1 MKTWWN
7 DYISLKYLKKG
18 RDKDGIDCWG
28 LVKLIYKEQYNIDLP
43 SFSDEYEAEQQT
55 KIEQLIALGKE
66 GWEKVDTPTIGDVAL
81 LRVNGLFMHVG
92 VVVSP
97 NQFIHVSEHTD
108 TTIERFDTGIWKHR
122 VEGFYRYVEKVN
134 VGDLTLAIKPHPLK
148 TERIDGQ
155 VPANSSVADII
166 EFVKTQY
173 PVAQE
178 YNCNAVI
185 FVNGKLVPQEEWHMV
200 PLPGDVI
207 QYRAVA
213 EGNVLRI
220 IASIAIVVAAS
231 YFTAGLVTAGYVSA
245 GVAASAVQAGLTVV
259 GSLLLNAIF
268 PVRMPTQEAP
278 GTALAQNLL
287 QGGSNQASQY
297 GAIPVVLGQMRFTG
311 LLGAQIYAESNTD
324 TSYLRMLLVW
334 GYGPLQVSDMRIGS
348 TDINTLE
355 ELDQSTI
362 SGFQDLDE
370 DYSYFNSIYPNDVEQ
385 LAVNVEMAA
394 TETTKTIT
402 SIVRATNVV
411 TVTTSTE
418 HTFIVGNSVTIS
430 AATGFNGTFTIAST
444 PTLTTFTYAQTATN
458 ASGSTGTA
466 FSIVSPFYEKV
477 INELCTSVS
486 VNLHFPRGLRRL
498 QMDGDGAGNILEE
511 LFTADVQVRQLDN
524 ETLAPLEDWDPVETR
539 FRQAS
544 ATIDGAFFGGSS
556 AYFLTTP
563 NACYRWAFLSLDI
576 FNKLIVRYGS
586 YSETSTANP
595 SGAFLD
601 RLKRTT
607 RNLNTT
613 YELYPTIPSNEIEL
627 YRICMYG
634 AQVFST
640 EDKRSLISGTYTGL
654 NLTVRTAD
662 VPVSYGVGFSATTSV
677 KQTTA
682 SISAGSL
689 SRTGRSTT
697 IYIGVN
703 GTEFVKRKDAF
714 SYNVSFRVP
723 EGKYEVRIRRNTTTT
738 EEYTANGIKYQRM
751 SNSIL
756 TSVTAYGASRPVN
769 PPKPMAMTALR
780 IKATDQIN
788 QTLEGVS
795 ATVVSICLDWDATN
809 TEWVLRPTRNP
820 ASLFRYVLQHPA
832 NAQAV
837 TDAQLDLTS
846 IEEWHEYCAEN
857 EFIFDY
863 VVTDQQSLLDV
874 LRDICAA
881 GRSSPTLVDGK
892 WTVVTDKPRTVTAQY
907 FTPHNSWGFESTKA
921 LPKLPHAFRVPFK
934 NANQGYQPDEYIVY
948 NDGYD
953 ATNATLFEQM
963 EFPGVTSQDAIF
975 KHARF
980 HFAQIK
986 LRPETY
992 TLNADIENLICTRG
1006 DLVKVSHDV
1015 PMWGLGTGRIAEF
1028 ISTTSIRLDEE
1039 MAMDANVTY
1048 TIRIRLEDGSSITR
1062 TVASKPSDGYYDTIT
1077 LTSSITSTEGAVN
1090 NLFMFGEL
1098 SSDSVDLIVQS
1109 IEPSNN
1115 LSALLTLVDYS
1126 PAIYNSDLEPIPE
1139 FNSQLSL
1146 PPLLMK
1152 DMITVEPLIT
1162 SVISDETVML
1172 RPAPNQFL
1180 YRIKLSFSN
1189 PATLPSIAKYLEGQI
1204 DFSGDT
1210 ALIWQTS
1217 QSADIRDSSIY
1228 FTDVEEGSEYRI
1240 RVRYVTDD
1248 GRAGPWAYADNH
1260 TVAGKTNPPAD
1271 VTGLTA
1277 TVSGDKIKLEWND
1290 NAELDLWGYEV
1301 RDTNSG
1307 WGTDDYIY
1315 RGSSSECLVAPGAI
1329 GVIADYFVKALD
1341 VIDLYSVN
1349 AASVIFTPSAIPA
1362 VSAINYTFAD
1372 TSLTT
1377 TSLTLS
1383 WSDVAPQFGLSH
1395 YIISYDDVVVTAR
1408 TSTLTVPVDWVGNR
1422 TFSVTVVDTQ
1432 NKQSAS
1438 TSVTVTKVI
1447 PNAPPSSAT
1456 AIINNALQLS
1466 WAASVRTTLPIA
1478 GYELR
1483 SVNSS
1488 WGSAGFLFKGNALN
1502 FSVIPA
1508 LGSNTWYVRSFDT
1521 DNRYSTTSLAINYTR
1536 AIPAPPGVHS
1546 PSYTFADTSLT
1557 NATVTLD
1564 WTDVS
1569 PLFGLDQY
1577 KIAYDTDVIY
1587 TKSSTITLP
1596 ANWLGDKVFN
1606 VYTIDF
1612 LNGESDPLAITVTKL
1627 APSPIDTSTI
1637 KTQIVDNNVL
1647 LYWQLPTKTS
1657 LPIQDILI
1665 KKGDVY
1671 ETAEEIGYKN
1681 GTFTS
1686 ILELTGGTYTYW
1698 LVVRDTDANLSSPV
1712 SITCQVSQPPDFV
1725 FNAQYFSTFS
1735 GTKSS
1740 AINDGGGLLLPVNTT
1755 ETWTSHF
1762 TSRSWAGPS
1771 AQIAA
1776 DYPIFIQPNNGTG
1789 SYVEVFDYGTL
1800 LGSSQITL
1808 NTKGEIIA
1816 GTPNISFDI
1825 GTSDDGITYTTITGV
1840 KSIFATSFRYVQVT
1854 VNVTTSSDKDLYLL
1868 SSLDALLSAKL
1879 LTDAGSVNAVST
1891 DTDGTIVNF
1900 AKEFIDIAS
1909 ITVSP
1914 NGTTLLTPVYDF
1926 KDAIIT
1932 GTYSVSSNVVTVN
1945 ATAHGLLAGQK
1956 VRLTFT
1962 SGTAPNG
1969 VYTVASV
1976 VNANQ
1981 YTVNLTTA
1989 NTSGNIST
1997 YPESFR
2003 IYLFNSAGARTSG
2016 SVSWNVRGY

>member
-28 LVKLIYKEQYNIDLP
+28 LVKLIYKEQYNIELP
-43 SFSDEYEAEQQT
+43 SFAEEYEAEQQT

-66 GWEKVDTPTIGDVAL
+66 GWEKIETPTIGDVAL

-97 NQFIHVSEHTD
+97 NQFIHVSEHTN

-134 VGDLTLAIKPHPLK
+134 CGDLTLAIKPHPLK

-155 VPANSSVADII
+155 VPSNSSVAEII
-166 EFVKTQY
+166 EFIKTQY
-173 PVAQE
+173 PVAEE
-178 YNCNAVI
+178 YNFNPVI
-185 FVNGKLVPQEEWHMV
+185 FINGKLVPQEEWHIV

-213 EGNVLRI
+213 EGNI
-220 IASIAIVVAAS
+220 IKMILTIAIVVAAA
-231 YFTAGLVTAGYVSA
+231 YIVGPEMLALEGF
-245 GVAASAVQAGLTVV
+245 AASAAQVGITVV
-259 GSLLLNAIF
+259 GNLLLNAIF
-268 PVRMPTQEAP
+268 PVRMPTQETP
-278 GTALAQNLL
+278 GNALAQNLL

-362 SGFQDLDE
+362 SGFQDLNE

-411 TVTTSTE
+411 TVTTSTA
-418 HTFIVGNSVTIS
+418 HTFLVGNSVTIS
-430 AATGFNGTFTIAST
+430 DITAFNGTFTIDST
-444 PTLTTFTYAQTATN
+444 PTPTTFTYAQTAAN
-458 ASGSTGTA
+458 ASGATGTA
-466 FSIVSPFYEKV
+466 FSIVSPWYEKV

-498 QMDGDGAGNILEE
+498 QMDGDGAGKILEE

-524 ETLAPLEDWDPVETR
+524 ATLAPLEPWGVLENVFKQSTV
-539 FRQAS
+539 
-544 ATIDGAFFGGSS
+544 TIDGAFFGSTPSG
-556 AYFLTTP
+556 FQTTP
-563 NACYRWAFLSLDI
+563 TPCYRWAFLTVDK

-586 YSETSTANP
+586 YSDTSTADP
-595 SGAFLD
+595 SGSFLNN
-601 RLKRTT
+601 LKKNT
-607 RNLNTT
+607 RNLDTT
-613 YELYPTIPSNEIEL
+613 YTLYPTISTNEIEL
-627 YRICMYG
+627 YRICMHG
-634 AQVFST
+634 ST
-640 EDKRSLISGTYTGL
+640 IYSTVDKRSLMPATYSGL
-654 NLTVRTAD
+654 NLTTKTTSNDSNYGYTYTSTTTAKQT
-662 VPVSYGVGFSATTSV
+662 SATI
-677 KQTTA
+677 A
-682 SISAGSL
+682 AGSI
-689 SRTGRSTT
+689 SRTGREST
-697 IYIGVN
+697 IRIGVT
-703 GTEFVKRKDAF
+703 GTDFVKRKDAF
-714 SYNVSFRVP
+714 SYNVSFIVP

-738 EEYTANGIKYQRM
+738 EEYTANNIKYQRM
-751 SNSIL
+751 SSSIL
-756 TSVTAYGASRPVN
+756 TSVTAYGAARAVN
-769 PPKPMAMTALR
+769 PPKPMAMTALK

-788 QTLEGVS
+788 QTLEGIS
-795 ATVVSICLDWDATN
+795 ATVVSVCLDWDLAT
-809 TEWVLRPTRNP
+809 TTWVLRPTRNP

-837 TDAQLDLTS
+837 TDSQLDLTS
-846 IEEWHEYCAEN
+846 IEDWHEYCETN
-857 EFIFDY
+857 SFIFDSIIAE
-863 VVTDQQSLLDV
+863 QQSLLDV

-881 GRSSPTLVDGK
+881 GRSSPTLIDGK

-921 LPKLPHAFRVPFK
+921 LPKLPHAFRIPFK
-934 NANQGYQPDEYIVY
+934 NADQGYQPDEYIVY

-953 ATNATLFEQM
+953 ETNATLFEQL
-963 EFPGVTSQDAIF
+963 EFPGVTSRDAIH

-1015 PMWGLGTGRIAEF
+1015 PMWGLGTGRIAQF
-1028 ISTTSIRLDEE
+1028 ISTTSIRLDEK
-1039 MAMDANVTY
+1039 MPMDANVTY

-1090 NLFMFGEL
+1090 NLFMFGEM

-1126 PAIYNSDLEPIPE
+1126 PAIYDSDLEPIPA
-1139 FNSQLSL
+1139 FNSQITL

-1152 DMITVEPLIT
+1152 DKITVAPLIT
-1162 SVISDETVML
+1162 TLISDETVML

-1189 PATLPSIAKYLEGQI
+1189 PATLPSIAKYIEGQI
-1204 DFSGDT
+1204 DYSGDT
-1210 ALIWQTS
+1210 SLIWQTS
-1217 QSADIRDSSIY
+1217 QSVDIRDACIY
-1228 FTDVEEGSEYRI
+1228 FSDVEEGSEYRI

-1248 GRAGPWAYADNH
+1248 GRAGPWAYAANH
-1260 TVAGKTNPPAD
+1260 TVVGKTNPPSD
-1271 VTGLTA
+1271 VTGLIA
-1277 TVSGDKIKLEWND
+1277 TVSGDKIKLDWND

-1301 RDTNSG
+1301 RGTNSG
-1307 WGTDDYIY
+1307 WGTAGYLY
-1315 RGSSSECLVAPGAI
+1315 RGASSECLITPGTI
-1329 GVIADYFVKALD
+1329 GVAEDYFVKALD

-1349 AASVIFTPSAIPA
+1349 ATSVLFTPSTIPA
-1362 VSAINYTFAD
+1362 VSAINYNFLS

-1377 TSLTLS
+1377 TSLILDWT
-1383 WSDVAPQFGLSH
+1383 DVVPQFGLSH
-1395 YIISYDDVVVTAR
+1395 YIIGYNSTTVTAR
-1408 TSTLTVPVDWVGNR
+1408 TSTLTVPVDWVGAR
-1422 TFSVTVVDTQ
+1422 TFTVTTVDKQ
-1432 NKQSAS
+1432 NNQSTA
-1438 TSVTVTKVI
+1438 TSVAVTKVI
-1447 PNAPPSSAT
+1447 PNPPPSSST
-1456 AIINNALQLS
+1456 AIVNSTLQLS

-1483 SVNSS
+1483 TSDTG
-1488 WGSAGFLFKGNALN
+1488 WGSAGFIFKGDALN

-1508 LGSNTWYVRSFDT
+1508 LGANTWYVRSFDT
-1521 DNRYSTTSLAINYTR
+1521 DNRYSATSLAISYTR
-1536 AIPAPPGVHS
+1536 VIPVAPAIHT

-1577 KIAYDTDVIY
+1577 KITYGSDVIY
-1587 TKSSTITLP
+1587 AKSSTITLP
-1596 ANWLGDKVFN
+1596 ADWLGDRIYSI
-1606 VYTIDF
+1606 YTVDT
-1612 LNGESDPLAITVTKL
+1612 LGGESTALTITVPKL
-1627 APSPIDTSTI
+1627 APNPVPSSSVRTSVI
-1637 KTQIVDNNVL
+1637 DNNVL
-1647 LYWQLPTKTS
+1647 LYWSLPTKTT
-1657 LPIQDILI
+1657 LPIQDVLI
-1665 KKGDVY
+1665 KKGAVY
-1671 ETAEEIGYKN
+1671 ATAEVIGYKN

-1686 ILELTGGTYTYW
+1686 IQELSAGNYTYW
-1698 LVVRDTDANLSSPV
+1698 IAVRDTDNNFSTPV
-1712 SITCQVSQPPDFV
+1712 SITSQVAQPPDFV
-1725 FNAQYFSTFS
+1725 FNAQYFSTFN

-1740 AINDGGGLLLPVNTT
+1740 AINEQGGVLLPVNTT
-1755 ETWTSHF
+1755 ETWTTHF
-1762 TSRSWAGPS
+1762 TSRAWADPA

-1776 DYPIFIQPNNGTG
+1776 GYPIFIQPNNGTG
-1789 SYVEVFDYGTL
+1789 SYVEVFDYGTV

-1808 NTKGEIIA
+1808 SYQGSVIA
-1816 GTPNISFDI
+1816 SSATISFDI
-1825 GTSDDGITYTTITGV
+1825 GISQDGITYTTTVGAQ
-1840 KSIFATSFRYVQVT
+1840 SIFATNFRYVKIT
-1854 VNVTTSSDKDLYLL
+1854 ANVTTANATGLYLL
-1868 SSLDALLSAKL
+1868 QSMNVLLNAKL
-1879 LTDAGSVNAVST
+1879 ISDAGNVNALSTDAS
-1891 DTDGTIVNF
+1891 GTLVNF
-1900 AKEFIDIAS
+1900 AKEFVDIMS

-1914 NGTTLLTPVYDF
+1914 NGSTLLTPVYDF
-1926 KDAIIT
+1926 KDSVLT
-1932 GTYSVSSNVVTVN
+1932 GTYSVTTNVMTVN
-1945 ATAHGLLAGQK
+1945 VTAHSLIAGQK

-1969 VYTVASV
+1969 VYTIASV

-2003 IYLFNSAGARTSG
+2003 IYLFNSAGVRTSG

>member
-43 SFSDEYEAEQQT
+43 SFAEEYEAEQQT

-108 TTIERFDTGIWKHR
+108 TTVERFDTGIWKHR

-155 VPANSSVADII
+155 VPANSSIAEII

-178 YNCNAVI
+178 YNFNPVI
-185 FVNGKLVPQEEWHMV
+185 FVNGKLVPQEEWHIV

-213 EGNVLRI
+213 EGNVFKLI
-220 IASIAIVVAAS
+220 LSIAIVVAAS
-231 YFTAGLVTAGYVSA
+231 YLTAGLVTAGYVSA
-245 GVAASAVQAGLTVV
+245 GVAATAVQAGLTVV
-259 GSLLLNAIF
+259 GSLLVNAIF
-268 PVRMPTQEAP
+268 PVRMPTQPESP
-278 GTALAQNLL
+278 GTALAQDLL

-334 GYGPLQVSDMRIGS
+334 GYGPLQISDMRIGS

-355 ELDQSTI
+355 ELDQATI
-362 SGFQDLDE
+362 SGFQDLSE
-370 DYSYFNSIYPNDVEQ
+370 NYSYFNSIYPNDVEQ
-385 LAVNVEMAA
+385 LPINVELAA
-394 TETTKTIT
+394 TETTRTIT

-411 TVTTSTE
+411 TVTTSAT
-418 HTFIVGNSVTIS
+418 HTFIAGNKVTIS
-430 AATGFNGTFTIAST
+430 GITAFNGTFTIAST
-444 PTLTTFTYAQTATN
+444 PTTTTFTYAQTAAN

-466 FSIVSPFYEKV
+466 FSIVSPWYEKV

-498 QMDGDGAGNILEE
+498 QMDGDGAGNIKEE

-524 ETLAPLEDWDPVETR
+524 DTLAPLEPFGSLENI
-539 FRQAS
+539 FRQA
-544 ATIDGAFFGGSS
+544 TVTLDGAFFGSTPVG
-556 AYFLTTP
+556 FQTTP
-563 NACYRWAFLSLDI
+563 DPCYRWAFITVDK

-586 YSETSTANP
+586 YSNTSTANP
-595 SGAFLD
+595 SGTFLD

-607 RNLNTT
+607 RNLNTV
-613 YELYPTIPSNEIEL
+613 YEIYPTIPSTEILL
-627 YRICMYG
+627 YEICMYG
-634 AQVFST
+634 SKIFST
-640 EDKRSLISGTYTGL
+640 VDRRSLMPATYSGL
-654 NLTVRTAD
+654 NLTTQTASD
-662 VPVSYGVGFSATTSV
+662 NNNFGMAYYANPVV

-682 SISAGSL
+682 TIGAGSI
-689 SRTGRSTT
+689 SRTGRETS
-697 IYIGVN
+697 IRIGVN

-714 SYNVSFRVP
+714 SYNVSFIVP

-738 EEYTANGIKYQRM
+738 EEYTANNIKYQRM
-751 SNSIL
+751 SSSIL

-769 PPKPMAMTALR
+769 PPKPMAMTALK

-788 QTLEGVS
+788 QTLEGIS
-795 ATVVSICLDWDATN
+795 ATVTSICLDWNPT
-809 TEWVLRPTRNP
+809 TTTWVLRPTRNP

-837 TDAQLDLTS
+837 TDSQLDLTS
-846 IEEWHEYCAEN
+846 IATWHEYCATN
-857 EFIFDY
+857 EFIFDSI
-863 VVTDQQSLLDV
+863 VADQQSLLDV

-881 GRSSPTLVDGK
+881 GRSSPTLIDGK

-921 LPKLPHAFRVPFK
+921 LPKLPHAFRIPFK
-934 NANQGYQPDEYIVY
+934 NAEQGYQPDEYIVY

-953 ATNATLFEQM
+953 ETNATLFEQIQ
-963 EFPGVTSQDAIF
+963 FPGVTSRDAIH

-1015 PMWGLGTGRIAEF
+1015 PMWGLGTGRIAQF
-1028 ISTTSIRLDEE
+1028 ISTTSIRLDET
-1039 MAMDANVTY
+1039 MPMDAGVTY

-1090 NLFMFGEL
+1090 NLFMFGEM
-1098 SSDSVDLIVQS
+1098 SSESVDLVVQS

-1115 LSALLTLVDYS
+1115 MSALLTLVDYS
-1126 PAIYNSDLEPIPE
+1126 PAIYDSDLEPIPA
-1139 FNSQLSL
+1139 FDSQLTL

-1152 DMITVEPLIT
+1152 DKITVAPVIT
-1162 SVISDETVML
+1162 AIISDETVML

-1189 PATLPSIAKYLEGQI
+1189 PATLPSIAKYIEGQI

-1210 ALIWQTS
+1210 SLIWETS
-1217 QSADIRDSSIY
+1217 KSADIRDTCIY
-1228 FTDVEEGSEYRI
+1228 FSDVEEGSEYRI

-1248 GRAGPWAYADNH
+1248 GRAGPWTYAENH
-1260 TVAGKTNPPAD
+1260 TVAGKTNPPGS
-1271 VTGLTA
+1271 VTGITA
-1277 TVSGDKIKLEWND
+1277 SASGDKLKLNWDD
-1290 NAELDLWGYEV
+1290 NKELDLWGYEV
-1301 RDTNSG
+1301 RYTDAG
-1307 WGTDDYIY
+1307 WGTDGYLY
-1315 RGSSSECLVAPGAI
+1315 RGTSSECLINPGPI
-1329 GVIADYFVKALD
+1329 GVSQDYFVKALD
-1341 VIDLYSVN
+1341 VINLYSINGSIV
-1349 AASVIFTPSAIPA
+1349 SFTPSPVPA
-1362 VSAINYTFAD
+1362 VSEINYDFSD

-1377 TSLTLS
+1377 TSLTLD
-1383 WSDVAPQFGLSH
+1383 WIDVSPEFALSH
-1395 YIISYDDVVVTAR
+1395 YIIGYNSTTVTAR

-1422 TFSVTVVDTQ
+1422 TFTVTVVDRQ
-1432 NKQSAS
+1432 NKQSAA
-1438 TSVTVTKVI
+1438 TSVVVTKVI
-1447 PNAPPSSAT
+1447 PSAPLFSST
-1456 AIINNALQLS
+1456 SIVNNALQLS
-1466 WAASVRTTLPIA
+1466 WSASIRTTLPIA

-1483 SVNSS
+1483 DTDAA
-1488 WGSAGFLFKGNALN
+1488 WGSDGFLFKGNALN
-1502 FSVIPA
+1502 FSVIPE
-1508 LGSNTWYVRSFDT
+1508 LGDNTWYVCSYDT
-1521 DNRYSTTSLAINYTR
+1521 DNRYSATSLAINYTR
-1536 AIPAPPGVHS
+1536 VIPVAPEMHV
-1546 PSYTFADTSLT
+1546 PSYTYADTSLT

-1564 WTDVS
+1564 S
-1569 PLFGLDQY
+1569 L
-1577 KIAYDTDVIY
+1577 YDADVIY

-1606 VYTIDF
+1606 VYSIDF
-1612 LNGESDPLAITVTKL
+1612 LNGQSLPLAITATKL
-1627 APSPIDTSTI
+1627 APSPIDVSTI

-1647 LYWQLPTKTS
+1647 LYWQLPAKTS

-1665 KKGDVY
+1665 KKGDIY
-1671 ETAEEIGYKN
+1671 ASAEEIGYKN

-1686 ILELTGGTYTYW
+1686 ILELSGGTYTYW
-1698 LVVRDTDANLSSPV
+1698 LVTRDTDDNLSSPV

-1740 AINDGGGLLLPVNTT
+1740 AINDGTGLLLPVNTT

-1762 TSRSWAGPS
+1762 TSRSWADPS

-1776 DYPIFIQPNNGTG
+1776 GYPIFIQPNNGSG
-1789 SYVEVFDYGTL
+1789 SYVEIFDYGTV

-1808 NTKGEIIA
+1808 NYQGELIS
-1816 GTPNISFDI
+1816 GTPTISFEI
-1825 GTSDDGITYTTITGV
+1825 GTSQDGITYTTIVGA
-1840 KSIFATSFRYVQVT
+1840 KAIFATLFRYVKVT
-1854 VNVTTSSDKDLYLL
+1854 VNVTTELDTDLYLL
-1868 SSLDALLSAKL
+1868 KSLDVLLSAKL
-1879 LTDAGSVNAVST
+1879 ITDSGSVSAFST
-1891 DTDGTIVNF
+1891 DSDGTIVNL
-1900 AKEFIDIAS
+1900 AKEFIDISS

-1926 KDAIIT
+1926 KDSVIT
-1932 GTYSVSSNVVTVN
+1932 GTYSVTSNVATVN

-1969 VYTVASV
+1969 VYQVASV

-1981 YTVNLTTA
+1981 YLVNITTA

-2003 IYLFNSAGARTSG
+2003 IYLFNSAGVRTSG
-2016 SVSWNVRGY
+2016 TVSWNVRGY

>member
-28 LVKLIYKEQYNIDLP
+28 LVKLIYKEQYNIELP
-43 SFSDEYEAEQQT
+43 SFAEEYEAEQQT

-66 GWEKVDTPTIGDVAL
+66 GWEKVETPTIGDVAL

-97 NQFIHVSEHTD
+97 NQFIHVSEHTN
-108 TTIERFDTGIWKHR
+108 TTVERFDTGLWKHR

-155 VPANSSVADII
+155 VPADSSVAEII
-166 EFVKTQY
+166 EYIKAQY
-173 PVAQE
+173 PVAEE
-178 YNCNAVI
+178 YDVLPVI
-185 FVNGKLVPQEEWHMV
+185 FVNGKLVPQEEWHIV

-213 EGNVLRI
+213 EGNVLKMI
-220 IASIAIVVAAS
+220 LTIAIVVAAAYIVGPEALALS
-231 YFTAGLVTAGYVSA
+231 GWTAT
-245 GVAASAVQAGLTVV
+245 AVQAGITVV

-268 PVRMPTQEAP
+268 PVRMPTQPESP

-334 GYGPLQVSDMRIGS
+334 GYGPLQISDMRIGS

-355 ELDQSTI
+355 ELDQATI
-362 SGFQDLDE
+362 SGFQDLSE
-370 DYSYFNSIYPNDVEQ
+370 NYSYFNSIYPNDVEQ
-385 LAVNVEMAA
+385 LAVNVEMA
-394 TETTKTIT
+394 E
-402 SIVRATNVV
+402 S
-411 TVTTSTE
+411 
-418 HTFIVGNSVTIS
+418 
-430 AATGFNGTFTIAST
+430 
-444 PTLTTFTYAQTATN
+444 YW
-458 ASGSTGTA
+458 
-466 FSIVSPFYEKV
+466 YEKV
-477 INELCTSVS
+477 VNELCTSIS
-486 VNLHFPRGLRRL
+486 VNLHFPRGLRLL
-498 QMDGDGAGNILEE
+498 QMDGKGAGNIKEE

-524 ETLAPLEDWDPVETR
+524 DTLAPLEPWGGLEYVFKESTV
-539 FRQAS
+539 
-544 ATIDGAFFGGSS
+544 TLDGAFFGSTPSG
-556 AYFLTTP
+556 FQTTP
-563 NACYRWAFLSLDI
+563 TPVYRWAFLTVDK

-586 YSETSTANP
+586 YSDTSTANP
-595 SGAFLD
+595 SASMLAK
-601 RLKRTT
+601 LKNTT
-607 RNLNTT
+607 RNLDTT
-613 YELYPTIPSNEIEL
+613 YTLYPTIPTNEIEL
-627 YRICMYG
+627 YRICMHG
-634 AQVFST
+634 SKIFST
-640 EDKRSLISGTYTGL
+640 VDRRSSMPATYSGL
-654 NLTVRTAD
+654 NLTTQTASD
-662 VPVSYGVGFSATTSV
+662 NNNYGMAYYATPVV

-682 SISAGSL
+682 TIGVGSI
-689 SRTGRSTT
+689 SRTGRNTT
-697 IYIGVN
+697 IRIGVS
-703 GTEFVKRKDAF
+703 GTDFVKRKDAF
-714 SYNVSFRVP
+714 SYNVPFIVP
-723 EGKYEVRIRRNTTTT
+723 KGKYEVRIRRNTPTTD
-738 EEYTANGIKYQRM
+738 EYVAGGIKYQRM
-751 SNSIL
+751 SMSIL

-769 PPKPMAMTALR
+769 PPKPMAMTALKF
-780 IKATDQIN
+780 KATDQIN
-788 QTLEGVS
+788 QTLEGIS
-795 ATVVSICLDWDATN
+795 ATVISVCLDWDSAT
-809 TEWVLRPTRNP
+809 TTWVLRPTRNP

-846 IEEWHEYCAEN
+846 IEDWHEYCEAN
-857 EFIFDY
+857 EFIFDSI
-863 VVTDQQSLLDV
+863 VADQQSLLDV

-881 GRSSPTLVDGK
+881 GRSSPTLIDGK

-921 LPKLPHAFRVPFK
+921 LPKLPHAFRIPFK
-934 NANQGYQPDEYIVY
+934 NADQGYQPDEYIVY
-948 NDGYD
+948 NDGYNE
-953 ATNATLFEQM
+953 TNATLFEQIQ
-963 EFPGVTSQDAIF
+963 FPGVTSRDAIH

-1015 PMWGLGTGRIAEF
+1015 PMWGLGTGRIAQF
-1028 ISTTSIRLDEE
+1028 ISTTSIRLDET
-1039 MAMDANVTY
+1039 MPMDAGVTY

-1090 NLFMFGEL
+1090 NLFMFGEM
-1098 SSDSVDLIVQS
+1098 SSESVDLIVQS

-1115 LSALLTLVDYS
+1115 MSALLTLVDYS
-1126 PAIYNSDLEPIPE
+1126 PAIYDSDLEPIPA
-1139 FNSQLSL
+1139 FDSQLTL

-1152 DMITVEPLIT
+1152 DKITVAPVIT
-1162 SVISDETVML
+1162 AIISDETVML

-1189 PATLPSIAKYLEGQI
+1189 PATLPSIAKYIEGQI

-1210 ALIWQTS
+1210 SLIWETS
-1217 QSADIRDSSIY
+1217 KSADIRDTCIY
-1228 FTDVEEGSEYRI
+1228 FSDVEEGSEYRI

-1248 GRAGPWAYADNH
+1248 GRAGPWAYAENH
-1260 TVAGKTNPPAD
+1260 TVAGKTNPPGS
-1271 VTGLTA
+1271 VTGITA
-1277 TVSGDKIKLEWND
+1277 SASGDKLKLNWDD
-1290 NAELDLWGYEV
+1290 NKELDLWGYEV
-1301 RDTNSG
+1301 RYTDSG
-1307 WGTDDYIY
+1307 WGTDGYLY
-1315 RGSSSECLVAPGAI
+1315 RGTSSECLINPGPI
-1329 GVIADYFVKALD
+1329 GVSQDYFVKALD
-1341 VIDLYSVN
+1341 VINLYSINGSIV
-1349 AASVIFTPSAIPA
+1349 SFTPSPVPA
-1362 VSAINYTFAD
+1362 VSEINYDFSD

-1377 TSLTLS
+1377 TSLTLY
-1383 WSDVAPQFGLSH
+1383 WIDVSPEFALSH
-1395 YIISYDDVVVTAR
+1395 YIIGYNSTTVTAR

-1422 TFSVTVVDTQ
+1422 TFTVTVVDRQ
-1432 NKQSAS
+1432 NKQSAA
-1438 TSVTVTKVI
+1438 TSVVVTKVI
-1447 PNAPPSSAT
+1447 PSAPLFSST
-1456 AIINNALQLS
+1456 SIVNNALQLS
-1466 WAASVRTTLPIA
+1466 WSASIRTTLPIA

-1483 SVNSS
+1483 DTDAA
-1488 WGSAGFLFKGNALN
+1488 WGSDGFLFKGNALN
-1502 FSVIPA
+1502 FSVIPE
-1508 LGSNTWYVRSFDT
+1508 LGDNTWYVRSYDT
-1521 DNRYSTTSLAINYTR
+1521 DNRYSATSLAINYTR
-1536 AIPAPPGVHS
+1536 VIPVAPEMHV
-1546 PSYTFADTSLT
+1546 PSYTYADTSLT

-1564 WTDVS
+1564 WNDAS
-1569 PLFGLDQY
+1569 PLFGLSQY
-1577 KIAYDTDVIY
+1577 KITYDADVIY

-1606 VYTIDF
+1606 VHSIDF
-1612 LNGESDPLAITVTKL
+1612 LDGQSLPLAITATKL
-1627 APSPIDTSTI
+1627 APSPIDVSTI

-1647 LYWQLPTKTS
+1647 LYWQLPAKTS

-1671 ETAEEIGYKN
+1671 ASAEEIGYKN

-1686 ILELTGGTYTYW
+1686 ILELSGGTYTYW
-1698 LVVRDTDANLSSPV
+1698 LVTRDTDDNLSSPV

-1740 AINDGGGLLLPVNTT
+1740 AINDGTGLLLPVNTT

-1762 TSRSWAGPS
+1762 TSRSWADPS

-1776 DYPIFIQPNNGTG
+1776 GYPIFIQPNNGSG
-1789 SYVEVFDYGTL
+1789 SYVEIFDYGTV

-1808 NTKGEIIA
+1808 NYQGELIS
-1816 GTPNISFDI
+1816 GTPTISFEI
-1825 GTSDDGITYTTITGV
+1825 GTSQDGITYTTIVGA
-1840 KSIFATSFRYVQVT
+1840 KAIFATLFRYVKVT
-1854 VNVTTSSDKDLYLL
+1854 VNVTTELDTDLYLL
-1868 SSLDALLSAKL
+1868 KSLDVLLSAKL
-1879 LTDAGSVNAVST
+1879 ITDSGSVSAFST
-1891 DTDGTIVNF
+1891 DSDGTIVNL
-1900 AKEFIDIAS
+1900 AKEFIDISS

-1926 KDAIIT
+1926 KDSVIT
-1932 GTYSVSSNVVTVN
+1932 GTYSVTSNVATVN

-1956 VRLTFT
+1956 VRLIFT

-1969 VYTVASV
+1969 VYQVASV

-1981 YTVNLTTA
+1981 YLVNITTA

-2003 IYLFNSAGARTSG
+2003 IYLFNSAGVRTSG
-2016 SVSWNVRGY
+2016 TVSWNVRGY